1 MEAVMERDD
10 IKGDVRGF
18 IESNFLFGSSAS
30 LSDADSLIEG
40 GVIDST
46 GVIEVISFL
55 EEKFGVA
62 IDDSDLV
69 ADNFDS
75 IEKIARFVSA
85 RR

>member
-18 IESNFLFGSSAS
+18 IESNFLFGGSAS
-30 LSDADSLIEG
+30 LGDADSLIEG

-75 IEKIARFVSA
+75 IEKIAKFVAA

>member
-1 MEAVMERDD
+1 MDTLTVAGD
-10 IKGDVRGF
+10 IKGAVRGF
-18 IESNFLFGSSAS
+18 IESNFLFGSSAA
-30 LSDADSLIEG
+30 LGDGDPLIEG

-55 EEKFGVA
+55 EERFGVA

-75 IEKIARFVSA
+75 IDKIARFVSA
-85 RR
+85 RV